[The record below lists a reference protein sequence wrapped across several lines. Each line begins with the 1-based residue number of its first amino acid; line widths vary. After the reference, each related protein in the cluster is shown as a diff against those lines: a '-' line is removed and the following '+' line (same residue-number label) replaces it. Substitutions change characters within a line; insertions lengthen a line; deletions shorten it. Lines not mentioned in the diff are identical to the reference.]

1 MGGIG
6 SLTGWDFY
14 EGNKSK
20 LLRQGTLVL
29 SLTPLFKILIIIVLL
44 D

>member
-20 LLRQGTLVL
+20 FLRQGALAL
-29 SLTPLFKILIIIVLL
+29 SHTDSLK
-44 D
+44 

>member
-1 MGGIG
+1 MSKPDVQLWEGGGGIG

-20 LLRQGTLVL
+20 LLRQGALVL
-29 SLTPLFKILIIIVLL
+29 SLQSE
-44 D
+44 